1 LGERG
6 FLQEASMF
14 CRKHK
19 RNSFGLFNHNWLPC
33 KHTHIHTHTHMQ
45 THMQTHTQTQTKT

>member
-1 LGERG
+1 MGERG